1 MTNEQQ
7 IETEY
12 LEVEEL
18 QLLEQLR
25 NNNIQEW

>member
-1 MTNEQQ
+1 MTNQE
-7 IETEY
+7 IEKEY